1 MFQNLSLSSL
11 SDQCTKLP
19 CSGYM
24 GSLQEDDL
32 NLRGRAEFFRAV
44 LVLRKTWLRIA
55 KLLRD
60 ARASRT
66 RGVCSELQCRELLRR
81 VFRCYGFRDVVRTPG

>member
-55 KLLRD
+55 KLLR
-60 ARASRT
+60 
-66 RGVCSELQCRELLRR
+66 R